1 MLIRSVYLCVEWLP
15 VVQVYFFQSSG
26 VQPGVQLGGADGVDS
41 DDGRCLVAALTAF
54 LDLVHV
60 LQVSTFADADVV
72 VVVEAVDVVALELS
86 SKNKIYIS
94 IF

>member
-1 MLIRSVYLCVEWLP
+1 

-26 VQPGVQLGGADGVDS
+26 VQPGVQLGGADGADAGS

-54 LDLVHV
+54 LDLVQV

-86 SKNKIYIS
+86 S
-94 IF
+94 